1 MLKLVSYPYV
11 QSCSKKFFWWLPD
24 FHSLKLKTNFLA
36 VVENLTCMQCIQE
49 QDGLTLFFN
58 PIVSAFNME
67 IGQMIVELLDG
78 ASTAMQWSLDQK

>member
-1 MLKLVSYPYV
+1 M
-11 QSCSKKFFWWLPD
+11 
-24 FHSLKLKTNFLA
+24 
-36 VVENLTCMQCIQE
+36 VENLTGMQCI

>member
-1 MLKLVSYPYV
+1 M
-11 QSCSKKFFWWLPD
+11 
-24 FHSLKLKTNFLA
+24 
-36 VVENLTCMQCIQE
+36 VENLTGMQCI

-78 ASTAMQWSLDQK
+78 ASTAMQLEFRSKIIVVFITYIARNSNVK